1 MLGIVGAQLGF
12 TALVS
17 SIMAQPGLV
26 HGIALNSSLAW
37 LFIVF
42 LLGLGAT
49 VASLATESL
58 IWLGAFT
65 VAQSWIV
72 GMVVMQY
79 VDAGLGN
86 LIGQALAKPSPSP
99 RQMLLVLSAYV
110 LNSKDNFNFL
120 GAGLLVALCSLLA
133 GSLSCPT
140 AP

>member
-26 HGIALNSSLAW
+26 HGIALNSSLTW

-72 GMVVMQY
+72 
-79 VDAGLGN
+79 
-86 LIGQALAKPSPSP
+86 KP
-99 RQMLLVLSAYV
+99 
-110 LNSKDNFNFL
+110 
-120 GAGLLVALCSLLA
+120 
-133 GSLSCPT
+133 
-140 AP
+140 

>member
-72 GMVVMQY
+72 GMVRCY
-79 VDAGLGN
+79 A
-86 LIGQALAKPSPSP
+86 I
-99 RQMLLVLSAYV
+99 R
-110 LNSKDNFNFL
+110 
-120 GAGLLVALCSLLA
+120 
-133 GSLSCPT
+133 
-140 AP
+140 